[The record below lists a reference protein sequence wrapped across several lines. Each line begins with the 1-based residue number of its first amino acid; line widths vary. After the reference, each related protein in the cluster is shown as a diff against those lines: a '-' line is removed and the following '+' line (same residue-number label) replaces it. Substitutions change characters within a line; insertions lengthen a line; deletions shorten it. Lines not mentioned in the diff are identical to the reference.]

1 MSHEASP
8 APRAALSGWRGV
20 VARLLMVGLSV
31 GFTLAVFEIGARFLV
46 DSWAPQHGVRNFW
59 MQDPQLGW
67 RHNPGQD
74 AIHHHRDF
82 DVRVVT
88 NELGF
93 RDDPVRETLPRGMK
107 RVVFLGD
114 SFGFGYG
121 VEQEEGIADLLD
133 ESFPD
138 ADLVNTAVAG
148 YGTDQQLLFM
158 REQGFGY
165 EPDLVLLLLH
175 PNDVEDN
182 NADRRYRYAKPHFEL
197 REDGELELTGVPI
210 PPMSLRQKFGRFLQ
224 QRTYVLYRVW
234 DWRKQVRQIAASLSA
249 PDEPDAAAPK
259 PVAPEVAA
267 EASPPDVAAKAPAPG
282 GIEDAAPGRIEDA
295 PPGRIKR
302 RPTVA
307 PKPGRNQDFTIT
319 QALIRQLTAEVR
331 AAGAQLAIVSIP
343 GAPDPRELLTELLVE
358 LDVPYLALDPVFDG
372 MRRTEYKF
380 QHDPHWTAVGH
391 RLAAEATATW
401 LRDQGLL

>member
-1 MSHEASP
+1 MSHDASP
-8 APRAALSGWRGV
+8 SARPTLSGWRGL

-59 MQDPQLGW
+59 MQDSQLGW

-88 NELGF
+88 NEQGY
-93 RDDPVRETLPRGMK
+93 RDDPVVDDLPEGMK

-121 VEQEEGIADLLD
+121 VEREEGIADLLD
-133 ESFPD
+133 ASFPD
-138 ADLVNTAVAG
+138 ADFVNTAVAG
-148 YGTDQQLLFM
+148 YGTDQQLLFL
-158 REQGFGY
+158 RNEGFAY
-165 EPDLVLLLLH
+165 DPDLVLLLLH

-182 NADRRYRYAKPHFEL
+182 NADRRYRYAKPHFVIDET
-197 REDGELELTGVPI
+197 GALELTGVPI

-234 DWRKQVRQIAASLSA
+234 DWRKQVRQIAARLS
-249 PDEPDAAAPK
+249 EPAEE
-259 PVAPEVAA
+259 EVAA
-267 EASPPDVAAKAPAPG
+267 EPTPTPTPGPPSASAPDVAAEAPAPS
-282 GIEDAAPGRIEDA
+282 
-295 PPGRIKR
+295 RIKT
-302 RPTVA
+302 RPTAA
-307 PKPGRNQDFTIT
+307 PKPGRDQDFRLS
-319 QALIRQLTAEVR
+319 QALIRQLAAETR
-331 AAGAQLAIVSIP
+331 AQGARLAIVSIP
-343 GAPDPRELLTELLVE
+343 GAPDPRELLTELLQDLE
-358 LDVPYLALDPVFDG
+358 VPYLALDPVFDG

-391 RLAAEATATW
+391 RLAAEATAAW
-401 LRDQGLL
+401 LREQDLL